1 MAAQLRSIPHR
12 QRSIAHTLI
21 LRHLE
26 AKLSSQVPSVSSLFA
41 LSRRTGAPSALDGK
55 DILDRGLASLG
66 LVSLLPLLLVIA
78 LAVRLDS
85 KGPALFRQTRTGRNG
100 KPFRIYK
107 FRTMTV
113 QENGPVVQQARR
125 GDTRLTRIGRIL
137 RQTSL
142 DELPQL
148 LNVIWG
154 EMSLVGPRPHAL
166 AHDEHYGREIP
177 DYVGRF
183 TVKPGL
189 TGWAQV
195 NGSRGETPTVAD
207 MRRWVELDLSYVQNR
222 TLALDLTILARTVVD
237 EITHRTNAY

>member
-1 MAAQLRSIPHR
+1 
-12 QRSIAHTLI
+12 
-21 LRHLE
+21 LE
-26 AKLSSQVPSVSSLFA
+26 AKLSSQMPSVSSPFA
-41 LSRRTGAPSALDGK
+41 LSRRSGSASALDGK

-66 LVSLLPLLLVIA
+66 LVSLLPLLLVIG
-78 LAVRLDS
+78 LSVRLDS
-85 KGPALFRQTRTGRNG
+85 KGPALFGQTRTGRNG

-113 QENGPVVQQARR
+113 QENGPVVQQATQ
-125 GDTRLTRIGRIL
+125 GDTRVTRIGRIL

-148 LNVIWG
+148 LNVIRG

-183 TVKPGL
+183 AVKPGL

-195 NGSRGETPTVAD
+195 NGSRGETPTLAA
-207 MRRWVELDLSYVQNR
+207 MGRRVELDLWYVRNR

-237 EITHRTNAY
+237 EITRRTNAY

>member
-1 MAAQLRSIPHR
+1 MPSA
-12 QRSIAHTLI
+12 
-21 LRHLE
+21 
-26 AKLSSQVPSVSSLFA
+26 SSPFA
-41 LSRRTGAPSALDGK
+41 LSRRSGSASALDGK
-55 DILDRGLASLG
+55 DILDRVLASVG

-78 LAVRLDS
+78 LAVCLDS

-148 LNVIWG
+148 LNVIRG

-183 TVKPGL
+183 AVKPGL

-207 MRRWVELDLSYVQNR
+207 MRRRVELDLWYVQNR

-237 EITHRTNAY
+237 EITRRTNAY

>member
-1 MAAQLRSIPHR
+1 MR
-12 QRSIAHTLI
+12 QA
-21 LRHLE
+21 
-26 AKLSSQVPSVSSLFA
+26 SQVPSFSSPFA
-41 LSRRTGAPSALDGK
+41 LSRRNGAPSALDGK
-55 DILDRGLASLG
+55 DILDRVLASLG
-66 LVSLLPLLLVIA
+66 LVSFLPLLLVIA
-78 LAVRLDS
+78 LAVCLDS

-113 QENGPVVQQARR
+113 QENGPVAQQARR

-183 TVKPGL
+183 AVKPGL

-195 NGSRGETPTVAD
+195 NGSRGGTPTLAD
-207 MRRWVELDLSYVQNR
+207 MGRRVDLDLWYIQNR

-237 EITHRTNAY
+237 EITRRTNAY

>member
-1 MAAQLRSIPHR
+1 LAVTQA
-12 QRSIAHTLI
+12 
-21 LRHLE
+21 
-26 AKLSSQVPSVSSLFA
+26 SQVPSVSSPFA
-41 LSRRTGAPSALDGK
+41 LSRRNGAPSALDGK

-113 QENGPVVQQARR
+113 QEDGAVVQQARW

-183 TVKPGL
+183 AVKPGL

-207 MRRWVELDLSYVQNR
+207 MRRRVELDLWYIQNR

-237 EITHRTNAY
+237 EITRRTNAY

>member
-1 MAAQLRSIPHR
+1 MAAQWRSVPHP
-12 QRSIAHTLI
+12 QRFVPRTSSYRRLAV
-21 LRHLE
+21 RE
-26 AKLSSQVPSVSSLFA
+26 ASQVPSVSSPFA
-41 LSRRTGAPSALDGK
+41 LSRRNGAPSALDGK

-78 LAVRLDS
+78 LAVCLDS

-113 QENGPVVQQARR
+113 QEDGAVVQQARR

-154 EMSLVGPRPHAL
+154 EMSLGARARMLWPMMSTT
-166 AHDEHYGREIP
+166 DGRS
-177 DYVGRF
+177 R
-183 TVKPGL
+183 TMWAGL
-189 TGWAQV
+189 RS
-195 NGSRGETPTVAD
+195 SRV
-207 MRRWVELDLSYVQNR
+207 
-222 TLALDLTILARTVVD
+222 
-237 EITHRTNAY
+237 

>member
-1 MAAQLRSIPHR
+1 MAAQWRSFPLP
-12 QRSIAHTLI
+12 QRFVPRTSTYKSLV
-21 LRHLE
+21 
-26 AKLSSQVPSVSSLFA
+26 AKLSSQVPSASSPFA
-41 LSRRTGAPSALDGK
+41 LSRRAGAPSVLDGK

-66 LVSLLPLLLVIA
+66 LVSLLPLLLLIA
-78 LAVRLDS
+78 LAVCLDS

-183 TVKPGL
+183 AVKPGL

-207 MRRWVELDLSYVQNR
+207 MQRRVELDLWYIQNR

-237 EITHRTNAY
+237 EITRRTNAY